1 MKNNVS
7 NINNLTIEQFNKLY
21 PPGTEVKYYPVRSF
35 KNEFIL
41 TTTTT
46 PAWQLG
52 HGAAVVGLAYGPGGY
67 SFDNIEVLN
76 DVK

>member
-7 NINNLTIEQFNKLY
+7 NINNLTIEQFNNLY
-21 PPGTEVKYYPVRSF
+21 PPGTEVKYFPIRSR
-35 KNEFIL
+35 KRYII
-41 TTTTT
+41 TSTTT

-52 HGAAVVGLAYGPGGY
+52 HGAAVVGLACGVGGY

>member
-21 PPGTEVKYYPVRSF
+21 PLGTKVKYYPVRSF

-41 TTTTT
+41 TTITTT
-46 PAWQLG
+46 AWKLG
-52 HGAAVVGLAYGPGGY
+52 HGAAVVGLACGAGGY
-67 SFDNIEVLN
+67 SFDNIEVLHN
-76 DVK
+76 G